1 MLTTTICYS
10 CRMPS
15 FIHAGVAVVLALI
28 AGAAVAA
35 ESYPAKT
42 VRIVVP
48 FAAGGSTD
56 LLARS
61 IAQRLNEAWK
71 QPVIVDNRAGGGGIV
86 GSDHVAKSAPDG
98 YTILM
103 GTPTTLAV
111 AASLYAKLPYDPQ
124 RDFAP
129 VTEIAFIPQLLSVHP
144 TIPTRSAKELVA
156 LARSRP
162 GDLNYGSAGSGSTSH
177 MAMELFL
184 SMAKVK
190 MTHVPYKGTGPA
202 LTDLLGGHLSLM
214 FDVIMTTLPHM
225 QAGKLR
231 TIGISSLERHPV
243 TPNVPT
249 IAESGYPGYEALV
262 WFGFVAPAKTP
273 PEIVRRVQEEVG
285 RALKTPA
292 MRDLLGSQGL
302 VIVAN
307 TPAEFGKR
315 VGVEIVKWRK
325 VIQEAGIKLE

>member
-1 MLTTTICYS
+1 
-10 CRMPS
+10 MPS

-28 AGAAVAA
+28 AGGAVAA

-71 QPVIVDNRAGGGGIV
+71 QPVLVDNRAGGGGIV

-111 AASLYAKLPYDPQ
+111 AATLYAKLPYDPQ

-129 VTEIAFIPQLLSVHP
+129 ITEIAFIPQLLSVHP
-144 TIPTRSAKELVA
+144 TIPTRSVKELVA
-156 LARSRP
+156 LARARP
-162 GDLNYGSAGSGSTSH
+162 GDLNYGTAGSGSTSH

-184 SMAKVK
+184 SMAKIR

-214 FDVIMTTLPHM
+214 FDVVMTTLPHM

-231 TIGISSLERHPV
+231 AIGISSLERHPV
-243 TPNVPT
+243 TPDVPT

-273 PEIVRRVQEEVG
+273 PEIVRRIQEEVG

>member
-1 MLTTTICYS
+1 
-10 CRMPS
+10 MPS
-15 FIHAGVAVVLALI
+15 FIHAGGAVVLALI

-129 VTEIAFIPQLLSVHP
+129 ITEIAFIPQLLSVHP
-144 TIPTRSAKELVA
+144 TIPTRSVKELVA

-162 GDLNYGSAGSGSTSH
+162 GDLNYGTAGSGSTSH

-184 SMAKVK
+184 SMAKIR

-202 LTDLLGGHLSLM
+202 LTDLLGGHISLM

-243 TPNVPT
+243 TPDVPT